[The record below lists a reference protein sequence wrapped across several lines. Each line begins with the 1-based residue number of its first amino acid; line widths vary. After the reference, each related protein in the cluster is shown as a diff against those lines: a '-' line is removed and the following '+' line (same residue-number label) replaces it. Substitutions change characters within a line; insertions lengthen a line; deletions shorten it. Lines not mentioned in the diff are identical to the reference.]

1 MRGPADPVT
10 AKVEEKDLRQ
20 RLAALEAE
28 AAPATGDPLTAYQ
41 RRWLER
47 PGTLERFL
55 RADGGK
61 VAKAGRRLRDTLK
74 WREDARPE
82 RVCCQAC
89 VANEHA
95 HYMHQVGFATTG
107 QPLVY
112 SDIGKAKDKRP
123 ESNVEHCIQVLER
136 TIATMDHDH
145 GVETFVWLIDFHG
158 FSSRDLN
165 PRMATSCLKIFSRNY
180 PERMGRIVMVE
191 APWLFNAMFE
201 FLKTVVDPV
210 TVAKVS
216 TCDSRAGSGGLTKR
230 RSSSSRGPR
239 ARAGGASWRRSWT
252 PSPTRR

>member
-1 MRGPADPVT
+1 
-10 AKVEEKDLRQ
+10 
-20 RLAALEAE
+20 
-28 AAPATGDPLTAYQ
+28 
-41 RRWLER
+41 
-47 PGTLERFL
+47 
-55 RADGGK
+55 
-61 VAKAGRRLRDTLK
+61 
-74 WREDARPE
+74 
-82 RVCCQAC
+82 
-89 VANEHA
+89 
-95 HYMHQVGFATTG
+95 MHQVGFATTG

-136 TIATMDHDH
+136 TIATMDH

-252 PSPTRR
+252 PWQTPR